1 MKKNYRALFAAAA
14 ILLTVSCGQQKSETP
29 NGQKT
34 ENKSLHQQTIINTAD
49 DALNELINGNKRF
62 LDGKM
67 INTNYKEE
75 IEETK
80 SGQHPHSVILSCE
93 DSRVPPEII
102 FDQGIGHIFVNRVAG
117 NVEDIDLLGSMEYAV
132 KIVGSK
138 LIVVMGHKSCGAIH
152 GAVDDVRLGNLT
164 HLLNE
169 IRPAITGDTLHMEE
183 MLDETTKNNVR
194 MIIGRIVKESTVISD
209 LINENKVKIVGAYYD
224 ITNGQVT
231 FFK

>member
-1 MKKNYRALFAAAA
+1 
-14 ILLTVSCGQQKSETP
+14 
-29 NGQKT
+29 
-34 ENKSLHQQTIINTAD
+34 
-49 DALNELINGNKRF
+49 
-62 LDGKM
+62 
-67 INTNYKEE
+67 NTNYKEE

-80 SGQHPHSVILSCE
+80 TAQHPHSVILSCE

-132 KIVGSK
+132 KLVGSK
-138 LIVVMGHKSCGAIH
+138 LIVVMGHKNCGAIH
-152 GAVDDVRLGNLT
+152 GAVDNVQLGNLT

-194 MIIGRIVKESTVISD
+194 MTIDRILKESKVISD
-209 LINENKVKIVGAYYD
+209 LINESKVKIVGAYYD
-224 ITNGQVT
+224 ITNGQVE

>member
-1 MKKNYRALFAAAA
+1 MKKNYVALFTATA
-14 ILLTVSCGQQKSETP
+14 ILFAGACGEQKNETP
-29 NGQKT
+29 NEQKT
-34 ENKSLHQQTIINTAD
+34 ENKSLHQEMIINTAD
-49 DALNELINGNKRF
+49 EALNELINGNQRF

-75 IEETK
+75 IEATK

-117 NVEDIDLLGSMEYAV
+117 NVEDVDMLGSMEYAV

-152 GAVDDVRLGNLT
+152 GAIDDVHLGNLT
-164 HLLNE
+164 NLLSV

-183 MLDETTKNNVR
+183 MLDETSKNNVK
-194 MIIGRIVKESTVISD
+194 MTIGRILKESIVISD
-209 LINENKVKIVGAYYD
+209 LVKEDKIKIVGAWYD
-224 ITNGQVT
+224 VTNGQVI